1 MPSGK
6 GAALLERSTLEE
18 TGSCKKGRR
27 KMVRRNLV
35 QVRKREEEG
44 VWGLTSESP
53 LGAPATLFSVD
64 SMGLSEAMV
73 GPSSY
78 SPPRGIVFG
87 DL

>member
-18 TGSCKKGRR
+18 TGSYEKGRT
-27 KMVRRNLV
+27 KKVRRNLV
-35 QVRKREEEG
+35 QVRKKAEEG
-44 VWGLTSESP
+44 WWRLTSESP

-78 SPPRGIVFG
+78 SPPRGILFG
-87 DL
+87 EL

>member
-6 GAALLERSTLEE
+6 GAALLERSTPEE
-18 TGSCKKGRR
+18 TGSWKKRR
-27 KMVRRNLV
+27 KEWVRRNV
-35 QVRKREEEG
+35 TQVRKREEEG
-44 VWGLTSESP
+44 MWVFTSESP

-64 SMGLSEAMV
+64 SMGLSEAVV